1 MLLGLLERPLS
12 KENFAVPLLPVMTS
26 STNRVDV
33 EVLSSD
39 IYHSIKEILQRAH
52 SLCQK
57 GISDICRYLNSCMHV
72 CMAYVAINKW
82 WQDRLQVLQPHYY
95 WGRVRVRVV
104 QCCPLTFTV
113 WIGSA
118 AALRLDGTWGPGS
131 QGGTAGMSDGGFV
144 WLAQSSRIQAV
155 G

>member
-52 SLCQK
+52 SLCTRCAKK
-57 GISDICRYLNSCMHV
+57 GFLIFAQMI
-72 CMAYVAINKW
+72 
-82 WQDRLQVLQPHYY
+82 
-95 WGRVRVRVV
+95 
-104 QCCPLTFTV
+104 
-113 WIGSA
+113 
-118 AALRLDGTWGPGS
+118 
-131 QGGTAGMSDGGFV
+131 AG
-144 WLAQSSRIQAV
+144 I
-155 G
+155 

>member
-1 MLLGLLERPLS
+1 MILGLLERPLS

-57 GISDICRYLNSCMHV
+57 GFLIFAQMI
-72 CMAYVAINKW
+72 
-82 WQDRLQVLQPHYY
+82 
-95 WGRVRVRVV
+95 
-104 QCCPLTFTV
+104 
-113 WIGSA
+113 
-118 AALRLDGTWGPGS
+118 
-131 QGGTAGMSDGGFV
+131 AG
-144 WLAQSSRIQAV
+144 I
-155 G
+155 